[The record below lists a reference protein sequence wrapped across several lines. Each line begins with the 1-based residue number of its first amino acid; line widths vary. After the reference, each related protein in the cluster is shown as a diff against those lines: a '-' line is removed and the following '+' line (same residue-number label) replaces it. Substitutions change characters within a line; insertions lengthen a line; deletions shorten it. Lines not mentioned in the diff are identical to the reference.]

1 MTTSPQ
7 LEDGHTRIANELLEA
22 LLLAR
27 LTSRQWSI
35 VMALVRKTYGYNK
48 KTDDIGLVQLSDL
61 TGLAK
66 SHVSVAV
73 RELEERR
80 IISRKQGKFG
90 HIMGI
95 NKNHVQWAG
104 VERRAAQRV
113 TEVVTEVTESVTV
126 TESVIG
132 GYQIGKAGVTDSVT
146 TKDKPTKDN
155 TKRKAPREEITF
167 KKWIEKCKAEGIKPI
182 PEDDPVFDYA
192 DEVKIPLAFVR
203 YAWLEFRRKFG
214 ESSKRY
220 KRWNQTFQNAVREN
234 WYGIWYE
241 RDGSFLLTTRGKQ
254 MELEMNAKN
263 EAQGTAE
270 KAAA

>member
-1 MTTSPQ
+1 M
-7 LEDGHTRIANELLEA
+7 
-22 LLLAR
+22 LAR

-66 SHVSVAV
+66 PHVSVAV

-95 NKNHVQWAG
+95 NKNHVQWTEVG
-104 VERRAAQRV
+104 RKAAQ
-113 TEVVTEVTESVTV
+113 VVTESVTGVTESVTV
-126 TESVIG
+126 TDSVID
-132 GYQIGKAGVTDSVT
+132 GYRIGNSGVTETVT
-146 TKDKPTKDN
+146 TKDNPTKDN
-155 TKRKAPREEITF
+155 KQKKATREEITF
-167 KKWIEKCKAEGIKPI
+167 KKWLENCAAEGTKPV
-182 PEDDPVFDYA
+182 PEDDAVFDYA
-192 DEVKIPLAFVR
+192 EEVGIPLNFVR
-203 YAWLEFRRKFG
+203 YAWIEFRRKFG
-214 ESSKRY
+214 DSTKRY

-241 RDGSFLLTTRGKQ
+241 RDGGFLLTTRGKQ
-254 MELEMNAKN
+254 MEIEMNARN
-263 EAQGTAE
+263 EVVAAE
-270 KAAA
+270 AAKRKAA

>member
-1 MTTSPQ
+1 MNSATPQ

-27 LTSRQWSI
+27 LTSRQWA
-35 VMALVRKTYGYNK
+35 VAMALVRKTYGFNK
-48 KTDDIGLVQLSDL
+48 KTDDIGLGQLSDL

-66 SHVSVAV
+66 PHVSVAV

-104 VERRAAQRV
+104 VERRVVPRV
-113 TEVVTEVTESVTV
+113 TELVTVTDSVTV
-126 TESVIG
+126 TESVKE
-132 GYQIGKAGVTDSVT
+132 GYQIGKAGVTESVT

-155 TKRKAPREEITF
+155 QKKGPREEITF
-167 KKWIEKCKAEGIKPI
+167 KKWLDDCKAAGATPI
-182 PEDDPVFDYA
+182 PEDDPIFEYA
-192 DEVKIPLAFVR
+192 DGVGISLDFIR
-203 YAWLEFRRKFG
+203 YAWVEFKRKYSSP
-214 ESSKRY
+214 ESKGKRY
-220 KRWNQTFQNAVREN
+220 KLWARHFGNAVREN

-241 RDGSFLLTTRGKQ
+241 RDGQFLLTTRGKQ
-254 MELEMNAKN
+254 IEIELKAKN
-263 EAQGTAE
+263 GT
-270 KAAA
+270 

>member
-1 MTTSPQ
+1 MTSSPQ

-22 LLLAR
+22 LLLAK
-27 LTSRQWSI
+27 LTSRQWTI

-48 KTDDIGLVQLSDL
+48 KTDDIGLGQLSDL

-73 RELEERR
+73 RELEDRR

-90 HIMGI
+90 HIMGV
-95 NKNHVQWAG
+95 NKNHVQWTG
-104 VERRAAQRV
+104 VERRIAQGV
-113 TEVVTEVTESVTV
+113 TELVTGVTESVTV
-126 TESVIG
+126 TDSVIG
-132 GYQIGKAGVTDSVT
+132 GYQIGKSGVTESVT
-146 TKDKPTKDN
+146 TKDNPTKDN
-155 TKRKAPREEITF
+155 TQKKAPREEITF
-167 KKWIEKCKAEGIKPI
+167 KKWIDKCKAEGVKPI

-192 DEVKIPLAFVR
+192 DEVKIPMAFVR

-214 ESSKRY
+214 DSSKRY
-220 KRWNQTFQNAVREN
+220 KLWNRTFQNAVREN

-241 RDGSFLLTTRGKQ
+241 RDGVFLLTTRGKQ

-263 EAQGTAE
+263 ELTASAE
-270 KAAA
+270 KASA